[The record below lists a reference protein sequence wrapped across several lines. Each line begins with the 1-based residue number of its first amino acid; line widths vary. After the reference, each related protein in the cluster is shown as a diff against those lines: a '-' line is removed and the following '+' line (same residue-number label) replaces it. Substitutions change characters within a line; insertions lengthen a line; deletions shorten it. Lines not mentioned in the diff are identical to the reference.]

1 MVVRRT
7 TTSGFLL
14 TISALL
20 VTGFTCEKAIRLDCE
35 SLNTDELPKEDTIG
49 PDADNFELFV
59 TPT

>member
-1 MVVRRT
+1 M
-7 TTSGFLL
+7 